1 MKAGCILHTPFDHN
15 LSPTLDQPPGK
26 PSLPQ
31 QWTWHLAGPQSLE
44 DRKEAK
50 TKWGRGNYPLCI
62 SCRKTP
68 CAVASQHGSPGR
80 CEPRV
85 NLVIWKPP
93 QIAKGPLTVCTTQT
107 KVQWGRGRRYSKHS
121 G

>member
-1 MKAGCILHTPFDHN
+1 MKADCILHTPFDHN
-15 LSPTLDQPPGK
+15 LSPTLDRPLGK

-50 TKWGRGNYPLCI
+50 LSGGGEIAHCVH
-62 SCRKTP
+62 
-68 CAVASQHGSPGR
+68 CAGEHLGLLPPSPGAQIGASP
-80 CEPRV
+80 CEAHHLEATP
-85 NLVIWKPP
+85 NC
-93 QIAKGPLTVCTTQT
+93 QGA
-107 KVQWGRGRRYSKHS
+107 QWGWGRRYSKHS